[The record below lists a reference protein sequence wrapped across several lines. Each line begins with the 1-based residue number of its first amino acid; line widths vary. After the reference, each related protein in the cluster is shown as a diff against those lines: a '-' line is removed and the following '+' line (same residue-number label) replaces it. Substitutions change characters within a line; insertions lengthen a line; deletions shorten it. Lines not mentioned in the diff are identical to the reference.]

1 MSFVPPP
8 YPQDRLD
15 DLRTTAAQV
24 DGGAIDASIG
34 SPIDPMPAVV
44 IQALAQATPGATGY
58 PRSVGSPEYRQAAST
73 WLAHRLGVDVGP
85 DDIAACVGMKELVV
99 SLPRILSLR
108 DPSRDTV
115 LYPAVSYPSYAMG
128 AELAGLRA
136 VSVPLDDD
144 WLPRLDAVADADAE
158 RALVLW
164 LNQPGNPTGSHA
176 SAGQLTTWAT
186 WARERGIIVA
196 SDECYVEFDPE
207 PSTVLRGGSQG
218 VLALH
223 SLSKRSNM
231 AGLRA
236 GFVAGDP
243 ELVRYLGEVRKHAGL
258 MVPSPVQAAAVAA
271 LGDDDHVV
279 VQRERYDRR
288 RAALLPAFEAIGLR
302 HAGGP
307 STFYLWLA
315 AADGADGWEIAKRLV
330 EYGLVCAPGDL
341 YGPDG
346 APYARVSLTIPD
358 DAVDR
363 LATLLMRQ

>member
-15 DLRTTAAQV
+15 VLRTKAATSV
-24 DGGAIDASIG
+24 EGGAIDASIG
-34 SPIDPMPAVV
+34 TPIDAMPDVV
-44 IQALAQATPGATGY
+44 LAAMTKAIPAATGY
-58 PRSVGSPEYRQAAST
+58 PRSVGSSEYRTAAAG
-73 WLAHRLGVDVGP
+73 WLAHRFGVEVSP
-85 DDIAACVGMKELVV
+85 NAVAACVGTKELVV

-108 DPSRDTV
+108 DPNRDTV

-128 AELAGLRA
+128 ARLAGLRA
-136 VSVPLDDD
+136 VPVALDDA
-144 WLPRLDAVADADAE
+144 WLPRLDTVTDADAA

-164 LNQPGNPTGSHA
+164 LNEPGNPTGSHA
-176 SAGQLTTWAT
+176 DGVALEAWVG
-186 WARERGIIVA
+186 WARERGVIVA
-196 SDECYVEFDPE
+196 SDECYVEFDPD
-207 PSTVLRGGSQG
+207 PATALASGSSG

-236 GFVAGDP
+236 GFVAGDD
-243 ELVRYLGEVRKHAGL
+243 ELVHYLGEVRKHAGL

-271 LGDDDHVV
+271 LGDDDHVA
-279 VQRERYDRR
+279 VQRARYARR
-288 RAALLPAFEAIGLR
+288 RAALLPALEAIELR

-315 AADGADGWEIAKRLV
+315 ADDGADGWEIAARLV

-341 YGPDG
+341 YGPE
-346 APYARVSLTIPD
+346 ATAYARISLTISD
-358 DAVDR
+358 DAVDQLVTR
-363 LATLLMRQ
+363 MTN